1 MKPVWIAL
9 IAVFVALIPVLAF
22 MAKKS
27 KDRKSAQHGG
37 DGGYVPADGG
47 SAARIPHKT
56 DASKSTDADAD
67 AGGGDGGGGS
77 D

>member
-22 MAKKS
+22 VANKS
-27 KDRKSAQHGG
+27 KNRKSAQRGG

-56 DASKSTDADAD
+56 DASKSTNAGDG
-67 AGGGDGGGGS
+67 GGGDGGGGG